1 MGDLVINEIAQKL
14 VNGTRG
20 DMAMQELRDR
30 GYRLSSLNSISS
42 RIRSAVLASCEPPDY
57 STLQAQAALEHT
69 VTAFLAMSK
78 SDQLSVQRSVAS
90 GTASEPWSDAAR
102 QALLRLRFLPANM
115 DSFKLTQAEYVDL
128 KRAREMAQLKKNV
141 AGTIA
146 VPNPA
151 ALLDQ
156 LTTLLETATAQRSL
170 PELAFPILLAT
181 GRRLSAV
188 MSFGSTWQPHPNPT
202 YATFS
207 GILKKRGA
215 SSRTADIP
223 LLVPFATLEIGI
235 RALRERQTLNAAT
248 RRKGHLPRA
257 IGCTVDIKKRYSPSF
272 NRALKAGRAMP
283 LLPKCKEV
291 KDLRAMYASFIYL
304 LYESPSTLA
313 GTCLTALVHT
323 ALKDSLSY
331 NHIKVADDPSLR
343 GKCGKLILP
352 LERAEHH
359 TDSASDSA
367 DECASDDDWSQ

>member
-69 VTAFLAMSK
+69 VTAFLTMSK
-78 SDQLSVQRSVAS
+78 SDQLSVQRSVANGS
-90 GTASEPWSDAAR
+90 ASEPWSDAAR

-115 DSFKLTQAEYVDL
+115 YSFKLTQAEYVDL

-170 PELAFPILLAT
+170 P
-181 GRRLSAV
+181 
-188 MSFGSTWQPHPNPT
+188 
-202 YATFS
+202 
-207 GILKKRGA
+207 
-215 SSRTADIP
+215 
-223 LLVPFATLEIGI
+223 
-235 RALRERQTLNAAT
+235 
-248 RRKGHLPRA
+248 
-257 IGCTVDIKKRYSPSF
+257 
-272 NRALKAGRAMP
+272 
-283 LLPKCKEV
+283 
-291 KDLRAMYASFIYL
+291 
-304 LYESPSTLA
+304 
-313 GTCLTALVHT
+313 
-323 ALKDSLSY
+323 
-331 NHIKVADDPSLR
+331 
-343 GKCGKLILP
+343 
-352 LERAEHH
+352 
-359 TDSASDSA
+359 
-367 DECASDDDWSQ
+367 